1 MKILHTADWHI
12 GKVLHKHPLEDEL
25 SLFFDWLIE
34 LITIESIDLLLVS
47 GDIFDMANPTVKDRK
62 SYYHFLSRLRELK
75 IQAIITGG
83 NHDSIGVLNAP
94 QELLGE
100 LQITVIGGA
109 TDAIEDELILVKN
122 NKGTVELVV
131 AAVPF
136 LRDRDLRNVITDDE
150 KKDRI
155 TLIQE
160 GIKKHYAQLAEIC
173 EEKYPKLPVIAMGHL
188 FAKGVVSSD
197 SEREIQIG
205 NAAVIESS
213 IFSSTF
219 DYVAL
224 GHIHRPQVIGKNENR
239 RYSGSPIPL
248 SFSEKKD
255 EKVVIIIEVENGK
268 TNKPK
273 VLPIPKNRE
282 LKKIKGTLAVVKEAL
297 DKYSPNFSLVSF
309 VEILVEE
316 EKNSILVA
324 IEVEELV
331 ASFAGN
337 EQFKILKNR
346 TVFSENK
353 KDTADVFEQ
362 GRNIEDIG
370 PEEVFRKKMELE
382 LPEEEDQEILMEAFQ
397 ELLKEVY
404 QAE

>member
-1 MKILHTADWHI
+1 
-12 GKVLHKHPLEDEL
+12 
-25 SLFFDWLIE
+25 
-34 LITIESIDLLLVS
+34 
-47 GDIFDMANPTVKDRK
+47 
-62 SYYHFLSRLRELK
+62 
-75 IQAIITGG
+75 
-83 NHDSIGVLNAP
+83 
-94 QELLGE
+94 
-100 LQITVIGGA
+100 
-109 TDAIEDELILVKN
+109 
-122 NKGTVELVV
+122 
-131 AAVPF
+131 
-136 LRDRDLRNVITDDE
+136 
-150 KKDRI
+150 
-155 TLIQE
+155 
-160 GIKKHYAQLAEIC
+160 
-173 EEKYPKLPVIAMGHL
+173 
-188 FAKGVVSSD
+188 
-197 SEREIQIG
+197 
-205 NAAVIESS
+205 
-213 IFSSTF
+213 
-219 DYVAL
+219 
-224 GHIHRPQVIGKNENR
+224 
-239 RYSGSPIPL
+239 
-248 SFSEKKD
+248 
-255 EKVVIIIEVENGK
+255 
-268 TNKPK
+268 
-273 VLPIPKNRE
+273 
-282 LKKIKGTLAVVKEAL
+282 L